1 MHIDDAHTWSV
12 LRRIVAG
19 FSTDHTLRQDLM
31 QECAACLCQVE
42 REKPGRTRSWYLL
55 NCRFHVQHWLAS
67 GRSVDSPKRAGPNRR
82 VQIDGVVEDAIS
94 EKFNTNGDLME
105 EIFARDMLASL
116 LRRLRPRE
124 QHVLRGLAAGLT
136 LREIAAER
144 GISYPTVIRYRRKI
158 ARLVLELERP
168 AMLFASPQM
177 LPCEP

>member
-1 MHIDDAHTWSV
+1 
-12 LRRIVAG
+12 
-19 FSTDHTLRQDLM
+19 
-31 QECAACLCQVE
+31 
-42 REKPGRTRSWYLL
+42 
-55 NCRFHVQHWLAS
+55 
-67 GRSVDSPKRAGPNRR
+67 
-82 VQIDGVVEDAIS
+82 VQIDGVAEDAIS

-116 LRRLRPRE
+116 LRRLGPRE

-158 ARLVLELERP
+158 ARLVLELERAP
-168 AMLFASPQM
+168 MRFASPQL